1 MMLVACRQLLTLWRT
16 PVERVGM
23 SAATILLIFGIGC
36 VQGITGPNLLRLS
49 CASCFLMISPLQFG
63 TRVIPLFPA
72 NNQYLLYVLQRTF
85 DPFRN
90 ICNDH

>member
-36 VQGITGPNLLRLS
+36 AGHYGAKFAAPQL
-49 CASCFLMISPLQFG
+49 CFLLPDDLAPAIRHQSDTFISS
-63 TRVIPLFPA
+63 
-72 NNQYLLYVLQRTF
+72 
-85 DPFRN
+85 
-90 ICNDH
+90 